1 MNHQIGFIGGGNMA
15 QAIVAGLLNGGCSSS
30 NILVSDPNPAC
41 RDALST
47 LGVSCFEQSGP
58 VVAQADLIVL
68 AVKPQIVNTV
78 LAQLSQTLQGTQI
91 IISIAA
97 GITISSIRQQLNN
110 APNAIVRVM
119 PNTPALIGQ
128 GISALASDSPLD
140 GTTKTA
146 VQEIFNSC
154 GKTVWVGGEDTMDT
168 ITAVSGSGPAYF
180 FLMIEN
186 LINTGVRLGLA
197 PEIARELV
205 VQTAKGAAEMVE
217 FSDVGPDVLRQRVT
231 SPGGTTEAALGV
243 FNDGDFA
250 DLVDRALVAAR
261 DRAGELSEDAPIN
274 LS

>member
-15 QAIVAGLLNGGCSSS
+15 QAIVAGLLNSGYSSS
-30 NILVSDPNPAC
+30 NIHVSDPNPAC
-41 RDALST
+41 RSAVSA
-47 LGVSCFEQSGP
+47 LGVSCFEESGP
-58 VVAQADLIVL
+58 VVTQADLIIL
-68 AVKPQIVNTV
+68 AVKPQIVDAV
-78 LAQLSQTLQGTQI
+78 LAQLSPTLQGTQV

-97 GITISSIRQQLNN
+97 GITIGSIRQQLNN

-140 GTTKTA
+140 RITKAA
-146 VQEIFNSC
+146 VQEIFDSC
-154 GKTVWVGGEDTMDT
+154 GKTLWLGGEDEMDT
-168 ITAVSGSGPAYF
+168 VTAVSGSGPAYF

-186 LINTGVRLGLA
+186 LINTGARLGLA
-197 PEIARELV
+197 PEVARELV

-243 FNDGDFA
+243 FNDGDFS

-261 DRAGELSEDAPIN
+261 DRAGELSEDAPKN
-274 LS
+274 LR